1 MRKPGIWILLIVAAV
16 VLGVLVMP
24 SPAMAQDE
32 GPLPTPSDDE
42 INAIAH
48 NMYCPVCENIPLDV
62 CGTEACIQWRQQIKD
77 KLELGWTEEQIYD
90 YFVELYGERVLAEP
104 PRRGLNWTITIL
116 PPAVF
121 AVGVYVLYRGF
132 RNWQKPIEE
141 LEKEA
146 EEASAV
152 EDEYISRLEEELK
165 NRH

>member
-1 MRKPGIWILLIVAAV
+1 MRKPGIWILLIVVAV

-24 SPAMAQDE
+24 TPAMAQDE

-48 NMYCPVCENIPLDV
+48 EMYCPVCENTPLDV
-62 CGTEACIQWRQQIKD
+62 CGTEACAQWRQQIKD
-77 KLELGWTEEQIYD
+77 KLELGWTEEQIKD
-90 YFVELYGERVLAEP
+90 YFVELYGDRVLAEP
-104 PRRGLNWTITIL
+104 PLHGINWMIYIV
-116 PPAVF
+116 PPVVF
-121 AVGVYVLYRGF
+121 VAGVFVLYRGF
-132 RNWQKPIEE
+132 RNWQKPLEE

-146 EEASAV
+146 EQAATV